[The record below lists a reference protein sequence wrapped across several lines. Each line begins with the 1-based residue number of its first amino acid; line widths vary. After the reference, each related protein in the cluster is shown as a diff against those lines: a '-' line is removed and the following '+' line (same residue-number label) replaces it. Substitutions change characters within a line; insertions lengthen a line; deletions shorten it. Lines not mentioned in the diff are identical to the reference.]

1 MIMNSKVRRQF
12 IKRSGQRRQDS
23 LIWVDGSAS
32 TFRTRNHVVDEIIVR
47 LYNHDELAAS
57 KSDWGE
63 TA

>member
-1 MIMNSKVRRQF
+1 MIMNSRVRRQF

-47 LYNHDELAAS
+47 LYNNDKIAAF
-57 KSDWGE
+57 KSG
-63 TA
+63 